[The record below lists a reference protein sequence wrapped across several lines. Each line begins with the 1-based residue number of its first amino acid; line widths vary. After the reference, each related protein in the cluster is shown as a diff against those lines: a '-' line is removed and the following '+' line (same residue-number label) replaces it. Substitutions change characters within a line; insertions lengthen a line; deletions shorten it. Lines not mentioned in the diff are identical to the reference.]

1 MYKYEMTEYLKR
13 VERHLK
19 TEGKTLV
26 VRDRASVNG
35 TTTKYADEFYSVCEF
50 SSLLLHNC
58 DSTDDVQFIIYDN
71 KIVVDV
77 PESGWVKGEVVG
89 ILIVGEGN

>member
-1 MYKYEMTEYLKR
+1 MYKYELSEYLKR

-19 TEGKTLV
+19 TEGKSLV
-26 VRDRASVNG
+26 IRDRASLNG
-35 TTTKYADEFYSVCEF
+35 NATKYADEFYSVEEF
-50 SSLLLHNC
+50 NSLLLHEC

-77 PESGWVKGEVVG
+77 PEGGWEKGEAVG
-89 ILIVGEGN
+89 LLIVGEGN

>member
-1 MYKYEMTEYLKR
+1 MYKYELSEYLKR

-19 TEGKTLV
+19 TEGKGLV
-26 VRDRASVNG
+26 IRDRASLNG
-35 TTTKYADEFYSVCEF
+35 SATKYADEFYSVEEF
-50 SSLLLHNC
+50 NSLLLHEC

-77 PESGWVKGEVVG
+77 PEGGWEKGEAVG
-89 ILIVGEGN
+89 LLIVGEGN

>member
-1 MYKYEMTEYLKR
+1 MYKYELTEYLKR

-26 VRDRASVNG
+26 IRDRASLNG
-35 TTTKYADEFYSVCEF
+35 TATKYADEFYGVWEF
-50 SSLLLHNC
+50 NNLLLTDC
-58 DSTDDVQFIIYDN
+58 DSVDDVQFIIYDN

-77 PESGWVKGEVVG
+77 AEGGWQKGEVVG
-89 ILIVGEGN
+89 LLIVGEGN

>member
-1 MYKYEMTEYLKR
+1 MYKYALSEYLKR

-19 TEGKTLV
+19 TEGKSLV
-26 VRDRASVNG
+26 IRDRASLNG
-35 TTTKYADEFYSVCEF
+35 TATKYADEFYSVEEF
-50 SSLLLHNC
+50 NSLLLHDC

-77 PESGWVKGEVVG
+77 PEGGWKKGEAVG
-89 ILIVGEGN
+89 LLIVGEGN

>member
-1 MYKYEMTEYLKR
+1 MYKYELSEYLKR

-19 TEGKTLV
+19 TEGKGLV
-26 VRDRASVNG
+26 IRDRASLNG
-35 TTTKYADEFYSVCEF
+35 NATKYADEFYSVEEF
-50 SSLLLHNC
+50 NSLLLHEC

-77 PESGWVKGEVVG
+77 PEGGWEKGEAVG
-89 ILIVGEGN
+89 LLIVGEGN

>member
-1 MYKYEMTEYLKR
+1 MYKYELSEYLKR

-19 TEGKTLV
+19 IEGKSLV
-26 VRDRASVNG
+26 IRDRASLSGNA
-35 TTTKYADEFYSVCEF
+35 TKYADEFYSVEEF
-50 SSLLLHNC
+50 NSLLLHDC

-77 PESGWVKGEVVG
+77 PEGGWEKGEAVG
-89 ILIVGEGN
+89 LLIVGEGN

>member
-1 MYKYEMTEYLKR
+1 MYKYELSEYLKR

-19 TEGKTLV
+19 TEGKSLV
-26 VRDRASVNG
+26 ISDRASLNG
-35 TTTKYADEFYSVCEF
+35 NATKYADEFYSVEEF
-50 SSLLLHNC
+50 NSLLLHDC

-77 PESGWVKGEVVG
+77 PEGGWEKGEAVG
-89 ILIVGEGN
+89 LLIVGEGN

>member
-1 MYKYEMTEYLKR
+1 
-13 VERHLK
+13 
-19 TEGKTLV
+19 
-26 VRDRASVNG
+26 
-35 TTTKYADEFYSVCEF
+35 
-50 SSLLLHNC
+50 LHNC